1 MNFNRAFVSLIICL
15 LIWSGASAAETLS
28 PLETLK
34 GPFDRVI
41 EILSTPAG
49 TASTNNTARRSQ
61 IWKEVSP
68 LFDFS
73 ELSRRAIGKKW
84 NHFTKEEKAKFQEV
98 FAKFLAN
105 TYLDKIQGDY
115 NNEKIIFVSEL
126 VRDERALARTKLVRE
141 TFEMPIDYRMKQV
154 NGQWKIYDVLV
165 ENGVSLVKN
174 YRVQFTSA
182 LQKESP
188 AQLIQQLE
196 KKLNGQAGSLK

>member
-1 MNFNRAFVSLIICL
+1 MKFHRAVVSLFFCL
-15 LIWSGASAAETLS
+15 VMWSAAPASEALS

-41 EILSTPAG
+41 AILNTPAG
-49 TASTNNTARRSQ
+49 STPTNGAQRRTQ
-61 IWKEVSP
+61 IWEEVSP
-68 LFDFS
+68 LFDFG
-73 ELSRRAIGKKW
+73 ELSRRAVGKQW
-84 NHFTKEEKAKFQEV
+84 RNFTKEEQAKFQQV

-105 TYLDKIQGDY
+105 TYIDKIQGDY

-126 VRDERALARTKLVRE
+126 VRDEIALARTKLVRE
-141 TFEMPIDYRMKQV
+141 TFEMPVDYRMKQV

-188 AQLIQQLE
+188 AQLIQRLE
-196 KKLNGQAGSLK
+196 KKLDGQTAD